1 VFVLDYLFR
10 NHVIDERAFVAACL
24 AYVWGLFSMLL
35 CGWFWQRQIW
45 TNWLADDS
53 IYLNE
58 VRLKLA
64 SDGIEC
70 SDQTKLTK
78 YSWRA
83 FSDISE
89 YDNFVVLWFDRTQG
103 ILVPARTLANQET
116 RQHFVSLVREH
127 VAPPELGESNLG
139 SGSNGCER
147 KPPFE
152 ARCYEEVQVATC
164 RFGQLQGRQ
173 CDRLRSR
180 DQVGERPSPIPLGY
194 RALVL
199 REL

>member
-1 VFVLDYLFR
+1 MELIYRLTREDHQQFYKLALARVASHSKGPLGWKGAKVLFLVASALLTVFVLDYLFR

-53 IYLNE
+53 VYLSK
-58 VRLKLA
+58 VRLKFA

-89 YDNFVVLWFDRTQG
+89 YDNFIVLWFDRTQG
-103 ILVPARTLANQET
+103 ILVPARSLANQET
-116 RQHFVSLVREH
+116 RRHFVSLAREH
-127 VAPPELGESNLG
+127 VAP
-139 SGSNGCER
+139 
-147 KPPFE
+147 
-152 ARCYEEVQVATC
+152 A
-164 RFGQLQGRQ
+164 
-173 CDRLRSR
+173 
-180 DQVGERPSPIPLGY
+180 
-194 RALVL
+194 
-199 REL
+199 